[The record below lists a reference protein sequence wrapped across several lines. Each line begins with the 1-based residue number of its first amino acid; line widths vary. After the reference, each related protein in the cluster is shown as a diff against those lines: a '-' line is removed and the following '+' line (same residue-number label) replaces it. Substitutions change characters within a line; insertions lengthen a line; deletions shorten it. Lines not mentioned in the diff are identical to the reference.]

1 MKESLCYLSMDVI
14 SEKKTA
20 KESNSCKATYTLPD
34 GHQISINA
42 PRFLAPEALFNPD
55 LIKEGDNVL
64 GLHEMTFAAI
74 QDCDLDFRK
83 DIQANVVLCGG
94 STLFKGL
101 SQRLEKEVETMCPGY
116 ILSRIHI

>member
-1 MKESLCYLSMDVI
+1 
-14 SEKKTA
+14 
-20 KESNSCKATYTLPD
+20 
-34 GHQISINA
+34 
-42 PRFLAPEALFNPD
+42 
-55 LIKEGDNVL
+55 
-64 GLHEMTFAAI
+64 MTFAAI

-116 ILSRIHI
+116 INMVEIPDR